1 MRASA
6 AGMIQ
11 RSASMT
17 RCAYWIAIN
26 GDRNS
31 AFASSKFSLSTCET
45 YSGAN
50 LIECSIS
57 VSRPC
62 PMAWPIRSE
71 FVKPSTRVVRRCAP
85 RAMPVQASG
94 SVETDLALFDRIA
107 RRDASA
113 VGELYDRHSRVL
125 HGLIWRILRD
135 TNEAEEVLQDV
146 FVRVW
151 KRADTYD
158 AVLGTPLAWLVRIAR
173 NRAIDRLRA
182 RRARP
187 IDTADDEMLATIR
200 TDEATAPSPE
210 RLARTSEQGRA
221 VRAALDRLVPEQ
233 RVLIEHAFFL
243 GFTQSEL
250 AERFGLPLGTVKT
263 RVRAGMLAMREH
275 LQDVV

>member
-1 MRASA
+1 
-6 AGMIQ
+6 
-11 RSASMT
+11 
-17 RCAYWIAIN
+17 
-26 GDRNS
+26 
-31 AFASSKFSLSTCET
+31 
-45 YSGAN
+45 
-50 LIECSIS
+50 
-57 VSRPC
+57 
-62 PMAWPIRSE
+62 
-71 FVKPSTRVVRRCAP
+71 
-85 RAMPVQASG
+85 MPVQASG

-151 KRADTYD
+151 KKADTYD

-210 RLARTSEQGRA
+210 RLEWTLEQGRA
-221 VRAALDRLVPEQ
+221 VRAALDRLLPEQ

-243 GFTQSEL
+243 GYTQSEL

-275 LQDVV
+275 LQDVL

>member
-1 MRASA
+1 
-6 AGMIQ
+6 
-11 RSASMT
+11 
-17 RCAYWIAIN
+17 
-26 GDRNS
+26 
-31 AFASSKFSLSTCET
+31 
-45 YSGAN
+45 
-50 LIECSIS
+50 
-57 VSRPC
+57 
-62 PMAWPIRSE
+62 
-71 FVKPSTRVVRRCAP
+71 
-85 RAMPVQASG
+85 MPVQASG

-151 KRADTYD
+151 KKADTYD

-210 RLARTSEQGRA
+210 RLAWTSEQGRA

-243 GFTQSEL
+243 GYTQSEL